1 MNCFSEQLTRRSLF
15 LAGTMRSLK
24 SLQPLFTSC
33 VPIPPSPLP
42 ASPCPNLKVQS
53 HYKATLK
60 RQFTFNLQFLVICG
74 THFIDLE
81 RMKGKPTMG
90 LLFSIEHK
98 TQCLLIQHLNL
109 NSIGG
114 IWHIVSRIWNSTEPK
129 YGPCWMRFCS
139 C

>member
-1 MNCFSEQLTRRSLF
+1 MFKPVMNCFSEQLTGRSLF

-24 SLQPLFTSC
+24 SLQPLFYKLCSH
-33 VPIPPSPLP
+33 PPPPSPPSFLLP
-42 ASPCPNLKVQS
+42 PAPTSRLQS

-114 IWHIVSRIWNSTEPK
+114 V
-129 YGPCWMRFCS
+129 
-139 C
+139 